1 MKARHLLLGAFVLLA
16 GLSFA
21 QTAPESDK
29 TFFFAQTAPP
39 PPENA
44 VWISNGPAK
53 GEFLFV
59 EGMDHKVV
67 TGAPYSATESTES
80 TQVLAD
86 GNRIVHKQ
94 SGLVARDG
102 QGRTRREETMG
113 AMGPVQVEGAKMVMI
128 HDPVA
133 KAMYMLNPDKQT
145 ANVMKNSGGP
155 PNMRMM
161 EMHRKMAGALV
172 EHRAESGSVKTESL
186 GKQEIEGVVAEGTR
200 VTRTIPAG
208 AIGNEQPIQITVET
222 WTSPDLQAVVL
233 QKRSDPRFGE
243 TVFRLTNINRSEPDP
258 ALFQVPANF
267 KVEQHTMRMK
277 VEAPPAPAASK

>member
-1 MKARHLLLGAFVLLA
+1 MKARHLLLAGLVLLA
-16 GLSFA
+16 GVSFA

-29 TFFFAQTAPP
+29 AFFFAQTAPSP
-39 PPENA
+39 SENA

-67 TGAPYSATESTES
+67 TGAPYSATASTES

-145 ANVMKNSGGP
+145 ANVMKNSGGQ
-155 PNMRMM
+155 PNMQMM
-161 EMHRKMAGALV
+161 EMHHKMLGALA
-172 EHRAESGSVKTESL
+172 EHSGENASVKTESL
-186 GKQEIEGVVAEGTR
+186 GKQEIEGVNAEGTR
-200 VTRTIPAG
+200 VTKTIAAG
-208 AIGNEQPIQITVET
+208 AIGNEEPIQITVET
-222 WTSPDLQAVVL
+222 WTSPDLKTVVL
-233 QKRSDPRFGE
+233 QKRNDPRFGE

-258 ALFQVPANF
+258 ALFQVPAGF

-277 VEAPPAPAASK
+277 MEAPAMTVPGK